1 MTWAVLCEESGT
13 FRDALI
19 ARGIDA
25 VSVDLKPTSAP
36 GPHIQGDALEQAQR
50 RWAGVIAHPVCK
62 YLTNAG
68 AKHLYIDGRK
78 ENGPYL
84 PRWDDLRKG
93 AAFYAEFRK
102 ANAPRIAIENPIW
115 HCHAASLLG
124 NPKRY
129 FVQPWW
135 FGDEAFKATGWELHG
150 LAPLRATM
158 RLNPPK
164 PGTDQHKRWSF
175 VHRCPP
181 GPDREELR
189 SKSFPGMAAAA
200 ADQWAIG
207 DLVSAMQAAE

>member
-13 FRDALI
+13 FRDALL
-19 ARGIDA
+19 AVGIDA

-50 RWAGVIAHPVCK
+50 RWAGVISHPVCR

-68 AKHLYIDGRK
+68 AKHLYQGGRK
-78 ENGPYL
+78 ENGRDPE
-84 PRWDDLRKG
+84 RWENLRKG
-93 AAFYAEFRK
+93 AAFYAAFRK

-115 HCHAASLLG
+115 HAHAAAMLG
-124 NPKRY
+124 NPRRQ

-150 LAPLRATM
+150 LPALVATN
-158 RLNPPK
+158 RLTPPK
-164 PGTDQHKRWSF
+164 AGTDEHKRWSW

-181 GPDREELR
+181 GPQREEIR

-200 ADQWAIG
+200 ASQWALG
-207 DLVSAMQAAE
+207 EWRLTA